1 MLQSTSSTI
10 FSKNQDLKLPQGNC
24 KKIRKK
30 KFAKNVQIEFLELKV
45 EKQLPKERKFFFASN
60 PKASPL

>member
-24 KKIRKK
+24 KKIREKNLQ
-30 KFAKNVQIEFLELKV
+30 KNVQIEFLELKV
-45 EKQLPKERKFFFASN
+45 EKKLAKERKQIFASN
-60 PKASPL
+60 PKARPL